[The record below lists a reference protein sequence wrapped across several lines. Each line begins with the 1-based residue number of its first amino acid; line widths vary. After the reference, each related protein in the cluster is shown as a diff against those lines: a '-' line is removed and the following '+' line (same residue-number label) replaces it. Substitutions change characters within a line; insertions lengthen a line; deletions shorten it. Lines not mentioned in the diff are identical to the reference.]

1 MWWAPRAPGWWIAVL
16 FAVGSL
22 LFGLGAVPGYASAV
36 GDRWDAATFFTGS
49 LFFTAAGELSALQTG
64 VRLLPLSF
72 GLLATAVGIPKL
84 APAARPRLIV
94 RLGLLSMT
102 AGTLVLIGGISP
114 GADAGIVAVP
124 MVLMGLG
131 IGALASQL
139 GAVTVS
145 AVPDRQSAEVGG
157 LRNTVTNLGASLGTA
172 LVGAVLIA
180 GLTTGLIHGVQ
191 ASSAIPADVKT
202 QATTQFAAGVPFISD
217 TDLKAQLQKA
227 NVPPA
232 QADAVLKAN
241 GDARLSAL
249 RTSLWVVALFA
260 VAALFFTGLVPVKPI
275 GRPQRD
281 VATASSVDGSTS

>member
-1 MWWAPRAPGWWIAVL
+1 M
-16 FAVGSL
+16 
-22 LFGLGAVPGYASAV
+22 
-36 GDRWDAATFFTGS
+36 FFTIP
-49 LFFTAAGELSALQTG
+49 LFLSVVLELSALQTG

-72 GLLATAVGIPKL
+72 ALLATAVGIPKL

-157 LRNTVTNLGASLGTA
+157 LQNTVTNLGASLGTA

-180 GLTTGLIHGVQ
+180 SLTTGLIHGVQ

-202 QATTQFAAGVPFISD
+202 QATTQFAAGVPFVSD

-227 NVPPA
+227 NVPPV
-232 QADAVLKAN
+232 QADAVLAAN
-241 GDARLSAL
+241 SDARLSAL
-249 RTSLWVVALFA
+249 RTSLWVVTLFA
-260 VAALFFTGLVPVKPI
+260 VAALFFTGLIPVEPI
-275 GRPQRD
+275 GRPQHEAA
-281 VATASSVDGSTS
+281 ATGLADRSTS